1 MTKILPCAVVFLS
14 LSAALAQAHAVECL
28 DPAWTAAITQAT
40 GRAPAAGECNPRLY
54 GPASTHEERVAAVR
68 RTHKAL
74 QEQGAHRVP
83 TQKLPLRLRTT
94 EGSRHE

>member
-1 MTKILPCAVVFLS
+1 MTKILRCAVVLLS
-14 LSAALAQAHAVECL
+14 LSATLGEAHAVECL

-68 RTHKAL
+68 RTLKAL
-74 QEQGAHRVP
+74 EEQGAHRVP
-83 TQKLPLRLRTT
+83 TQKLPLRLRTA
-94 EGSRHE
+94 EGSRDE